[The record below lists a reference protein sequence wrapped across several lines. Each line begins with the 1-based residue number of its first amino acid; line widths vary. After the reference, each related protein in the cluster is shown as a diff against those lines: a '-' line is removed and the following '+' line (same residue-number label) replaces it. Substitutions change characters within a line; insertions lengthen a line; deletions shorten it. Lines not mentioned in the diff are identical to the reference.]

1 MAEDDI
7 YTKLVK
13 TLKNITR
20 NITQEELD
28 AASLLVD
35 YLRMHERKE
44 DYEGKQ
50 IFPITDYKRRN

>member
-1 MAEDDI
+1 MADDDI

-13 TLKNITR
+13 TLKSVTK

-35 YLRMHERKE
+35 YLRMQERKE

-50 IFPITDYKRRN
+50 IFPFTDYKRRN